1 MGIVKYETEEAYKKA
16 MEEMNNFEYEGRK
29 LTVRKFGSYSQDFI
43 VCSFTSELLKVECV
57 TRMCSTCPH

>member
-29 LTVRKFGSYSQDFI
+29 LTVRKFGSYSQDFCH
-43 VCSFTSELLKVECV
+43 VFSLTP
-57 TRMCSTCPH
+57 STKFNFLAKTNK